1 MAAKTD
7 GSCLL
12 PTRPA
17 GAARWYLGSAGAVAE
32 RQAFGPCGRHPAIA
46 SREARFQAGESS
58 AYLTTGSGSG
68 RSSERY
74 PVFCPRRTSILP
86 ISLVAPHGDRGRGPG
101 ELKVNCPAGAREGG
115 LGRWVLSFSG
125 KYRAAGLTRHRL
137 APRQRIR
144 TQDYKLKFSNE
155 SEKDSFHMKKYWKQ
169 AAPGAVGGA
178 LHRGTAPAS

>member
-1 MAAKTD
+1 MQPASIAIKID

-12 PTRPA
+12 PTWPA
-17 GAARWYLGSAGAVAE
+17 GAARECYGLEVVRHKREGWQVWAK
-32 RQAFGPCGRHPAIA
+32 HPAIA

-101 ELKVNCPAGAREGG
+101 EL
-115 LGRWVLSFSG
+115 WVLSFSG

-144 TQDYKLKFSNE
+144 TQDYKLKF
-155 SEKDSFHMKKYWKQ
+155 
-169 AAPGAVGGA
+169 
-178 LHRGTAPAS
+178 TAIF